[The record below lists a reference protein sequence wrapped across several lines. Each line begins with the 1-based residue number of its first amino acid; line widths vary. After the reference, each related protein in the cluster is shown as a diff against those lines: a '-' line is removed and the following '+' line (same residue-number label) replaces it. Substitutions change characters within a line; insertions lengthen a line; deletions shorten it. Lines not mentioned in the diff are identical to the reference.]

1 MKLFRNDRDHAFSAF
16 FETDSARLVRL
27 GTFLTGDAE
36 RGADLAQEAL
46 ARTYTNWG
54 RIKSEGP
61 GPYARRILVNL
72 VRSQHRRALVERKHR
87 ERLVDRV
94 ESSSRHVD
102 DWLLVSK
109 ALQQL
114 PPMRRSI
121 VVLRYYEDLPE
132 REIAEI
138 MDVPAGTVKSTLHR
152 ALAQLKPL
160 LEGATPDAARR

>member
-1 MKLFRNDRDHAFSAF
+1 MKLLRDNRDHAFAAF

-27 GTFLTGDAE
+27 GTFLTGDAD

-61 GPYARRILVNL
+61 GPYARRILVHL
-72 VRSQHRRALVERKHR
+72 VRSQHRRALVERKHQTR
-87 ERLVDRV
+87 PIDRV
-94 ESSSRHVD
+94 DSHAPRID
-102 DWLLVSK
+102 DWLLISH
-109 ALQQL
+109 ALQEL

-138 MDVPAGTVKSTLHR
+138 LDLPLGTVKSGLHR

-160 LEGATPDAARR
+160 LQDASMAFGS